1 MKNIYLAILTVLLSG
16 DLCTIP
22 AMAEPDR
29 ELISSGHLH

>member
-1 MKNIYLAILTVLLSG
+1 MSERESIRG

-29 ELISSGHLH
+29 ELIFSDHIQ